1 MAGSTRTL
9 KLSLLADVA
18 GLSKGLNQGSNEV
31 QGFGGKVADFGKKA
45 AVAFAAAAVAA
56 TAFAVKFG
64 KDALVAGEAA
74 DSANKRIE
82 QINKSMGLFGE
93 STAQVNESLIKYAEQ
108 TARATGVDTNS
119 IKATQAKLLTFKE
132 LAATADELGGNFQRT
147 TKAAIDLGAAGFG
160 TAELNAVALGKAL
173 NDPIKGIS
181 ALTRNGITFTE
192 SEKDR
197 IRVLVE
203 SNKVGEAQNM
213 ILKAIETQVGGT
225 AEATAN
231 ATDRMKVGFTQVQER
246 VGLALLP
253 VLEKFTNFMIDKV
266 FPAFEKY
273 VAPAVQKLVDL
284 FSEKQ
289 GGLGNSFNNIVRV
302 VKSYV
307 IPIFD
312 GARSAFNNVKDS
324 ISANIDNF
332 KEFFDVV
339 KYFAPIIGEIIGSAL
354 SVIGKIA
361 SYVIDIFAKVLG
373 AIKPLLNFA
382 IDGINLVIRG
392 LNLINPGTDIPYL
405 GKIGD
410 SSSSSTYGA
419 SDAQIAANR
428 GGSSTSSSSTT
439 SGAIPSAS
447 ALDSIISATGG
458 GVGGASSAVAKAI
471 SNAIPKG
478 IVYPSAPNLTAS
490 QALFSS
496 LTGTSGNFPGG
507 SSSSS
512 GSVYGSN
519 INITVNGA
527 IDSESTARQIVTIL
541 NDSQSRGTQGASNLI
556 TTPGGMGF

>member
-1 MAGSTRTL
+1 MATSRTL

-18 GLSKGLNQGSNEV
+18 GLSKGLTQGSNEV

-284 FSEKQ
+284 FSDKN
-289 GGLGNSFNNIVRV
+289 GGLGKSFNDIVTVIR
-302 VKSYV
+302 SYV
-307 IPIFD
+307 MPIFN
-312 GARSAFNNVKDS
+312 GAVDIFNDVRDS
-324 ISANIDNF
+324 IASNIDKF

-339 KYFAPIIGEIIGSAL
+339 KYVAPLVGSIIGAAL
-354 SVIGKIA
+354 SVVGDIA
-361 SYVIDIFAKVLG
+361 KVVINIIATVLG
-373 AIKPLLNFA
+373 AIKPLLNTF
-382 IDGINLVIRG
+382 IDGMNLVIKG
-392 LNLINPGTDIPYL
+392 LNLIKGVNIPL
-405 GKIGD
+405 IGKIGD
-410 SSSSSTYGA
+410 SSSGSSSSSGSRNSEIMNMQSVAGLSTTGA
-419 SDAQIAANR
+419 GSLG
-428 GGSSTSSSSTT
+428 GGSSTVSSMAGSSIGSGSSSS
-439 SGAIPSAS
+439 
-447 ALDSIISATGG
+447 
-458 GVGGASSAVAKAI
+458 AVKNAI
-471 SNAIPKG
+471 STAIPKG

>member
-1 MAGSTRTL
+1 MAGSRTL

-31 QGFGGKVADFGKKA
+31 QSFGSKVGAFGKKA
-45 AVAFAAAAVAA
+45 ALAFAAAGIAA
-56 TAFAVKFG
+56 AAFAVKFG
-64 KDALVAGEAA
+64 KDALAAGEAA
-74 DSANKRIE
+74 STANARIE

-93 STAQVNESLIKYAEQ
+93 STTAVSKSLIKYAEE

-192 SEKDR
+192 SEKER
-197 IRVLVE
+197 IKVLVE

-284 FSEKQ
+284 FSTNS
-289 GGLGNSFNNIVRV
+289 GGLGESFNNIVAV

-307 IPIFD
+307 MPIFR
-312 GARSAFNNVKDS
+312 GAVDIFNDVKSA
-324 ISANIDNF
+324 ISNNIDNF

-339 KYFAPIIGEIIGSAL
+339 KYFAPIIGKILGGAL
-354 SVIGKIA
+354 SVVG
-361 SYVIDIFAKVLG
+361 DIAKVVIEVIGSVLA
-373 AIKPLLNFA
+373 AIKPMINFA

-392 LNLINPGTDIPYL
+392 LNIINPGTDIPYL

-410 SSSSSTYGA
+410 SSSSRNSGVPD
-419 SDAQIAANR
+419 SIAGANR
-428 GGSSTSSSSTT
+428 GGSGTSTMSSLASGINSS
-439 SGAIPSAS
+439 AIN
-447 ALDSIISATGG
+447 SIISSSGSG
-458 GVGGASSAVAKAI
+458 SSGASSAVKNAL
-471 SNAIPKG
+471 SSAIPKG

>member
-1 MAGSTRTL
+1 MAASRTL

-18 GLSKGLNQGSNEV
+18 GLSKGLTQGSNEV
-31 QGFGGKVADFGKKA
+31 QSFGSKVGAFGKKA
-45 AVAFAAAAVAA
+45 ALAFAAAGIAA
-56 TAFAVKFG
+56 AAFAVKFG

-93 STAQVNESLIKYAEQ
+93 STTAVSKSLIKYAEE

-192 SEKDR
+192 SEKER
-197 IRVLVE
+197 IKVLVE

-284 FSEKQ
+284 FSTNS
-289 GGLGNSFNNIVRV
+289 GGLGESFNNIVAV

-307 IPIFD
+307 MPIFR
-312 GARSAFNNVKDS
+312 GAVDIFNDVKSA
-324 ISANIDNF
+324 ISNNIDNF

-339 KYFAPIIGEIIGSAL
+339 KYFAPIIGKILGGAL
-354 SVIGKIA
+354 SVVG
-361 SYVIDIFAKVLG
+361 DIAKVVIEVIGSVLA
-373 AIKPLLNFA
+373 AIKPMINFA

-392 LNLINPGTDIPYL
+392 LNIINPGTDIPYL

-410 SSSSSTYGA
+410 SSSSSTYGP
-419 SDAQIAANR
+419 SDSQIAANR
-428 GGSSTSSSSTT
+428 GGSSTSSSFTT
-439 SGAIPSAS
+439 SGSIPTSFTSAGSSATSSPKTAVAAAAAKVAS
-447 ALDSIISATGG
+447 AYAAGSYFDPMSQ
-458 GVGGASSAVAKAI
+458 KAPDYR
-471 SNAIPKG
+471 SPTL
-478 IVYPSAPNLTAS
+478 S
-490 QALFSS
+490 
-496 LTGTSGNFPGG
+496 
-507 SSSSS
+507 
-512 GSVYGSN
+512 GSN

-527 IDSESTARQIVTIL
+527 IDSESAARQIVTLI
-541 NDSQSRGTQGASNLI
+541 NESTARGTQGASNF
-556 TTPGGMGF
+556 TYSGGF

>member
-1 MAGSTRTL
+1 MAGGTRTL

-31 QGFGGKVADFGKKA
+31 QSFGSKVGAFGKKA
-45 AVAFAAAAVAA
+45 ALAFAAAGIAA
-56 TAFAVKFG
+56 AAFAVKFG
-64 KDALVAGEAA
+64 KDALAAGEAA
-74 DSANKRIE
+74 STANARIE

-93 STAQVNESLIKYAEQ
+93 STTAVSKSLIKYAEQ

-192 SEKDR
+192 SEKER
-197 IRVLVE
+197 IKVLVE

-284 FSEKQ
+284 FSTNS
-289 GGLGNSFNNIVRV
+289 GGLGESFNNIVAV

-307 IPIFD
+307 MPIFR
-312 GARSAFNNVKDS
+312 GAVDIFNDVKSA
-324 ISANIDNF
+324 ISNNIDNF

-339 KYFAPIIGEIIGSAL
+339 KYFAPIIGTIIGGALSVVGDIAKVVIGIIGS
-354 SVIGKIA
+354 
-361 SYVIDIFAKVLG
+361 VLA
-373 AIKPLLNFA
+373 AIKPMINFA

-392 LNLINPGTDIPYL
+392 LNIINPFSDIPYIP
-405 GKIGD
+405 KIG
-410 SSSSSTYGA
+410 SSPTISTSGIKSNSDIMNMQKAAGLATSGIISMPSSIPT
-419 SDAQIAANR
+419 
-428 GGSSTSSSSTT
+428 SSTSAGSSAT
-439 SGAIPSAS
+439 SGSKTAVAAAAAKVAS
-447 ALDSIISATGG
+447 AYAAGSYFDPMSQ
-458 GVGGASSAVAKAI
+458 KAPDYR
-471 SNAIPKG
+471 SPTL
-478 IVYPSAPNLTAS
+478 S
-490 QALFSS
+490 
-496 LTGTSGNFPGG
+496 
-507 SSSSS
+507 
-512 GSVYGSN
+512 GSN

-527 IDSESTARQIVTIL
+527 IDSESAARQIVTLI
-541 NDSQSRGTQGASNLI
+541 NESTARGTQGASNF
-556 TTPGGMGF
+556 TYSGGF

>member
-1 MAGSTRTL
+1 MAASRTL

-31 QGFGGKVADFGKKA
+31 QSFGSKVGAFGKKA
-45 AVAFAAAAVAA
+45 ALAFAAAGIAA
-56 TAFAVKFG
+56 AAFAVKFG
-64 KDALVAGEAA
+64 KDALAAGEAA
-74 DSANKRIE
+74 STANARIE

-93 STAQVNESLIKYAEQ
+93 STTAVSKSLIKYAEE

-192 SEKDR
+192 SEKER
-197 IRVLVE
+197 IKVLVE

-213 ILKAIETQVGGT
+213 ILEAIETQVGGT

-284 FSEKQ
+284 FSTNS
-289 GGLGNSFNNIVRV
+289 GGLGESFNNIVAV

-307 IPIFD
+307 MPIFR
-312 GARSAFNNVKDS
+312 GAVDIFNDVKSA
-324 ISANIDNF
+324 ISNNIDSF

-339 KYFAPIIGEIIGSAL
+339 KYFAPIIGKILGGAL
-354 SVIGKIA
+354 SVVG
-361 SYVIDIFAKVLG
+361 DIAKV
-373 AIKPLLNFA
+373 
-382 IDGINLVIRG
+382 VI
-392 LNLINPGTDIPYL
+392 
-405 GKIGD
+405 
-410 SSSSSTYGA
+410 
-419 SDAQIAANR
+419 
-428 GGSSTSSSSTT
+428 
-439 SGAIPSAS
+439 
-447 ALDSIISATGG
+447 
-458 GVGGASSAVAKAI
+458 
-471 SNAIPKG
+471 
-478 IVYPSAPNLTAS
+478 
-490 QALFSS
+490 
-496 LTGTSGNFPGG
+496 
-507 SSSSS
+507 
-512 GSVYGSN
+512 GSN
-519 INITVNGA
+519 RKRTRRN
-527 IDSESTARQIVTIL
+527 
-541 NDSQSRGTQGASNLI
+541 
-556 TTPGGMGF
+556 

>member
-1 MAGSTRTL
+1 MAASRTL

-18 GLSKGLNQGSNEV
+18 GLSKGLTQGSNEV

-197 IRVLVE
+197 IKVLVE

-273 VAPAVQKLVDL
+273 VAPAVQRLVDL
-284 FSEKQ
+284 FSSDS
-289 GGLGNSFNNIVRV
+289 GGLGGSFNKIVAV
-302 VKSYV
+302 IKSYV
-307 IPIFD
+307 MPIFN
-312 GARSAFNNVKDS
+312 GAVDIFNDVSDAIRS
-324 ISANIDNF
+324 NIDEF

-339 KYFAPIIGEIIGSAL
+339 KYIAPLVGNIIGAAL
-354 SVIGKIA
+354 SVVGDIA
-361 SYVIDIFAKVLG
+361 KVVINIIATVLG
-373 AIKPLLNFA
+373 AIKPLLNTF
-382 IDGINLVIRG
+382 IDGMNLVIAT
-392 LNLINPGTDIPYL
+392 LNLIPGVNIPKI
-405 GKIGD
+405 GKIGESATSRNSGVPD
-410 SSSSSTYGA
+410 S
-419 SDAQIAANR
+419 IAGANR
-428 GGSSTSSSSTT
+428 GGSGTSTMSSLASGINSS
-439 SGAIPSAS
+439 AIN
-447 ALDSIISATGG
+447 SIISSSGSG
-458 GVGGASSAVAKAI
+458 SSGASSAVKNAL
-471 SNAIPKG
+471 SSAIPKG

>member
-1 MAGSTRTL
+1 MATSRTL

-31 QGFGGKVADFGKKA
+31 QSFGSKVGAFGKKA
-45 AVAFAAAAVAA
+45 ALAFAAAGIAA
-56 TAFAVKFG
+56 AAFAVKFG

-93 STAQVNESLIKYAEQ
+93 STTAVSESLIKYAEQ

-192 SEKDR
+192 SEKER
-197 IRVLVE
+197 IKVLVE

-284 FSEKQ
+284 FSTNS
-289 GGLGNSFNNIVRV
+289 GGLGESFNKIVAV

-307 IPIFD
+307 MPIFR
-312 GARSAFNNVKDS
+312 GAVDIFNDVKSAIGS
-324 ISANIDNF
+324 NIDSF

-339 KYFAPIIGEIIGSAL
+339 KYIAPVIGKVIGGAL
-354 SVIGKIA
+354 SVVGEI
-361 SYVIDIFAKVLG
+361 AKVVITIIAQVMG
-373 AIKPLLNFA
+373 AIKPLLNTA

-392 LNLINPGTDIPYL
+392 LNIINPFKDIPYIP
-405 GKIGD
+405 KIGATPTISTSGITSISAAG
-410 SSSSSTYGA
+410 SSA
-419 SDAQIAANR
+419 SQIANAQAAVA
-428 GGSSTSSSSTT
+428 GATSGLTSSMGTGGAGGTT
-439 SGAIPSAS
+439 KTPKISAPKFVTPVGIP
-447 ALDSIISATGG
+447 ALDPALLNYQDSFRT
-458 GVGGASSAVAKAI
+458 SSMNTYNV
-471 SNAIPKG
+471 
-478 IVYPSAPNLTAS
+478 
-490 QALFSS
+490 
-496 LTGTSGNFPGG
+496 
-507 SSSSS
+507 
-512 GSVYGSN
+512 
-519 INITVNGA
+519 TVNGA
-527 IDSESTARQIVTIL
+527 LDSESTARQIVNII
-541 NDSQSRGTQGASNLI
+541 NDSQARGTLGAGAF
-556 TTPGGMGF
+556 TGAVGF